1 MRSTADAV
9 IIGGGVM
16 GASIA
21 YHLSETGYT
30 NVVVLER
37 RHLAAEGTGHS
48 GAIVRQHYSQDPV
61 IQMAVRSVQIFEQFE
76 ERTGR
81 AGVFNQTGWIKIG
94 SAEMVPEMERLIDR
108 HRTFGVTADLLT
120 IDELVELIPGI
131 NPDGIGSAL
140 IEHGG
145 GYADPVATTEG
156 LADVARSRGIEIV
169 EGVSATGIEMT
180 GGRVSSV
187 TTSVDNEAIDTE
199 FVVNAAGPW
208 SPVVAGWVGIDLPI
222 EVTREQ
228 DLVLE
233 TDDESLRPVY
243 PVSDGLD
250 RIYWRRDRGRLLA
263 GDGHP
268 KENEFVNPDD
278 FKTTHD
284 ANFEMEMMAQLK
296 HRIPRFADHARVIG
310 GYASLYDVTPDW
322 HPILGRVD
330 GVDGYINCNGWSGH
344 GFKLGPAVGELI
356 AEEIV
361 NGQAS
366 SIDIS
371 SLNLDRF
378 EKGALLAGSY
388 AGNQA

>member
-1 MRSTADAV
+1 MKSTADAV
-9 IIGGGVM
+9 IIGGGIM

-21 YHLSETGYT
+21 YHLSEKGYT
-30 NVVVLER
+30 NVVLLER
-37 RHLAAEGTGHS
+37 KHLAAEGTGHS
-48 GAIVRQHYSQDPV
+48 GALVRQHYSQDPV
-61 IQMAVRSVQIFEQFE
+61 IKMAVRSVQIFEEFE

-81 AGVFNQTGWIKIG
+81 SGVFNQTGWIKIG
-94 SAEMVPEMERLIDR
+94 SADMRPEMERLIAR
-108 HRTFGVTADLLT
+108 HRTLGVKADMLT
-120 IDELVELIPGI
+120 VEELEKLIPGI
-131 NPDGIGSAL
+131 NPDGIDAAL
-140 IEHGG
+140 LEHGG

-156 LADVARSRGIEIV
+156 LADVAISRGIEIV
-169 EGVSATGIEMT
+169 EGVSATGIDVR
-180 GGRVSSV
+180 GGEV
-187 TTSVDNEAIDTE
+187 TSVATADGGIATGI
-199 FVVNAAGPW
+199 VVNAAGPW
-208 SPVVAGWVGIDLPI
+208 SPEIARWVGIDLPI
-222 EVTREQ
+222 KVTREQ
-228 DLVLE
+228 DLILE
-233 TDDESLRPVY
+233 TEDSDLRPEY

-278 FKTTHD
+278 FKITHD
-284 ANFEMEMMAQLK
+284 ATFEFEMMAQLK
-296 HRIPRFADHARVIG
+296 HRIPKFADHARVIG

-361 NGQAS
+361 DGKSS

-371 SLNLDRF
+371 TLNLDRF
-378 EKGALLAGSY
+378 EKGALLSGSY

>member
-1 MRSTADAV
+1 MKTTADAV

-16 GASIA
+16 GATIA
-21 YHLSETGYT
+21 YHLSEMGYT

-37 RHLAAEGTGHS
+37 KHLAAEGTGHS
-48 GAIVRQHYSQDPV
+48 GAIVRQHYSQDPI
-61 IQMAVRSVQIFEQFE
+61 IQMAVRSVQIFEEFE

-81 AGVFNQTGWIKIG
+81 TGVFNQTGWIKIG
-94 SAEMVPEMERLIDR
+94 SADMRPEMERLIER
-108 HRTFGVTADLLT
+108 HRTLGVKADALT
-120 IDELVELIPGI
+120 LDELEKLIPGI
-131 NPDGIGSAL
+131 NTEGIGAVL
-140 IEHGG
+140 FEHGG

-156 LADVARSRGIEIV
+156 LADVARTRGVEIV
-169 EGVSATGIEMT
+169 EGVSATDIELT
-180 GGRVSSV
+180 GGRVSGVV
-187 TTSVDNEAIDTE
+187 TGEGAISTE
-199 FVVNAAGPW
+199 VVVNAAGPW
-208 SPVVAGWVGIDLPI
+208 SPEVARWVGVDLPI
-222 EVTREQ
+222 KVTREQ

-233 TDDESLRPVY
+233 SDDASLRPVY

-268 KENEFVNPDD
+268 KQNEYVDAGNY
-278 FKTTHD
+278 KVTHD
-284 ANFEMEMMAQLK
+284 AGFEMEMMAQLK
-296 HRIPRFADHARVIG
+296 HRIPRFADHAKVIG

-322 HPILGRVD
+322 HPILGRVE
-330 GVDGYINCNGWSGH
+330 GVEGYINCNGWSGH

-361 NGQAS
+361 NGRAS

>member
-1 MRSTADAV
+1 MRTTADAV

-21 YHLSETGYT
+21 YHLSEMGYT

-37 RHLAAEGTGHS
+37 KHLAAEGTGHS

-61 IQMAVRSVQIFEQFE
+61 VRMAVRSVQIFEEFE

-94 SAEMVPEMERLIDR
+94 SADMRAEMERLIDR
-108 HRTFGVTADLLT
+108 HRKLGVKADLLT
-120 IDELVELIPGI
+120 IDELEKLIPGI
-131 NPDGIGSAL
+131 NTDGIGSVL

-156 LADVARSRGIEIV
+156 LAGVARSRGIEIV
-169 EGVSATGIEMT
+169 EGVSATGIET
-180 GGRVSSV
+180 TAGRVSGVATGSGV
-187 TTSVDNEAIDTE
+187 VSTE
-199 FVVNAAGPW
+199 IVVNAAGPW
-208 SPVVAGWVGIDLPI
+208 SPDVARWVGVDLPI
-222 EVTREQ
+222 KVTREQ

-233 TDDESLRPVY
+233 TDDASLRPEY

-268 KENEFVNPDD
+268 KQNEFVDPDD
-278 FKTTHD
+278 YKLTHD
-284 ANFEMEMMAQLK
+284 AKFEMEMMAQLK
-296 HRIPRFADHARVIG
+296 HRIPGFADHAKVIG

-330 GVDGYINCNGWSGH
+330 GVEGYINCNGWSGH

-356 AEEIV
+356 AEVIV
-361 NGQAS
+361 DGRSS

-378 EKGALLAGSY
+378 EKGGLLAGSY